1 MYYVYVLKFSQKLD
15 DLVENQR
22 TKDLIRKRTLI
33 CKYVCSPT
41 VNQFLNMRSIQICL
55 QICLLTYR
63 NATEEELEQLLR
75 KKFLGWIY
83 DYASVGSMILEFI
96 SYDACFWYLFL
107 KHFEDYKSLTIIN
120 ILSMDCRYICVRFE
134 TPIISQKFIG
144 NYWWIPPWIWY
155 WICWL
160 TITRHA

>member
-83 DYASVGSMILEFI
+83 DYVSVGSMILEFI
-96 SYDACFWYLFL
+96 SYDMLVFDTCF
-107 KHFEDYKSLTIIN
+107 
-120 ILSMDCRYICVRFE
+120 
-134 TPIISQKFIG
+134 
-144 NYWWIPPWIWY
+144 
-155 WICWL
+155 
-160 TITRHA
+160 